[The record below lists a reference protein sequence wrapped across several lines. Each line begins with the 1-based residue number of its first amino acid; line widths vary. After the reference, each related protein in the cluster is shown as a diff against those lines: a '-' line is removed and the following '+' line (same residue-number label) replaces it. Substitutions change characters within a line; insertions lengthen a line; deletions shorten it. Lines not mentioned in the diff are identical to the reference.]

1 MLVNKPRN
9 GVGGV
14 IDPTANVISLVEAEA
29 KAAAALREADIK
41 FNDAQIAHL
50 KEIGELRAKHAEALN
65 LAESKRIDAIRAVDV
80 GAVATAAERTAQQA
94 VVLAN
99 QVGTSAETL
108 RTLVASTAASMAQ
121 AAAQFSAQVT
131 ERLALLE
138 RSQYKGEG
146 RSGIA
151 DPQMTELLATMSKVV
166 QRQAGGT
173 AESESATATWLW
185 VFGGIA
191 ALGTLT
197 GIASIA
203 VAVIIYLTKGA
214 P

>member
-1 MLVNKPRN
+1 MVKDRLSRFGMDAN
-9 GVGGV
+9 GRPIV
-14 IDPTANVISLVEAEA
+14 DPTDNVVAVVEANA
-29 KAAAALREADIK
+29 KSAEALRVADNK
-41 FNDAQIAHL
+41 YMESQIAHV
-50 KEIGELRAKHAEALN
+50 KEIGDLRAKGAEALT

-151 DPQMTELLATMSKVV
+151 DPQMERLATLVEKLVTA
-166 QRQAGGT
+166 QASGVGK
-173 AESESATATWLW
+173 SEGISLAWAVLIGAVGLIATL
-185 VFGGIA
+185 A
-191 ALGTLT
+191 ALYMGTR
-197 GIASIA
+197 
-203 VAVIIYLTKGA
+203 
-214 P
+214 